1 MLGVFMGAATLSIT
15 TLAKMANS
23 ITTLSI
29 KSLYVTLSISDTQL
43 NNALPLDLV
52 LGFIN
57 YYSERHY
64 AKYHYAESHYAE
76 CHSAECYYGE
86 RHYGERHYAVFH
98 YTKCRGAV
106 FM

>member
-15 TLAKMANS
+15 TLTKMANS
-23 ITTLSI
+23 ITTLNI
-29 KSLYVTLSISDTQL
+29 KGLYVTLSISDTQL

-52 LGFIN
+52 SRFIH

-64 AKYHYAESHYAE
+64 AKCHYDEPHYAER
-76 CHSAECYYGE
+76 HSAEC
-86 RHYGERHYAVFH
+86 YGERHYAVFH